1 VSTVLDDFD
10 SREERDREDAKRIEQ
25 ERERAKGDWR
35 AAMEVPAMRRLLAQF
50 LDTSGIDT
58 SSYRDNPTAMA
69 FTAGW
74 QDAAR
79 WWLANIREHCPEREA
94 QLRAEAKREAREGAT
109 NEDQDGPE

>member
-1 VSTVLDDFD
+1 
-10 SREERDREDAKRIEQ
+10 
-25 ERERAKGDWR
+25 
-35 AAMEVPAMRRLLAQF
+35 MRRLLAQF